1 MATEEQNVY
10 ITGHGLADWSTEA
23 TQAQIAGSLKQVQHD
38 NNVMLQFLG
47 KIAQKMS
54 INVKELNAVK
64 AEIQKN
70 TQSEKVASDKSEAQ
84 ATAETRYQVQGNQYL
99 KAKMMVNKD
108 ILGAIQDQSRQ
119 QAKEVAMT
127 AALIGQGI
135 DKDVAKK
142 VAGEST
148 SQSRHD
154 MKKQR
159 LVDWAATA
167 ALISKSMNDA
177 LNTQFGERVTFTN
190 QMRQSGLLAGMD
202 MAAAGMLKMTE
213 AVSTA
218 TFTLGE
224 AAEFVK
230 LFSETV
236 GVKGVKETLN
246 FVNKM
251 ANADSPDGWMQRLGM
266 DFGQIADL
274 SGEYLDTLQR
284 SGQLRDRTDDQLA
297 AGMEDF
303 MDNVM
308 VTSNVLK
315 ISMTE
320 AAELMKNALD
330 DRKLGFL
337 ATMGGDKGE
346 KLRATL
352 SSLDVSL
359 KSTFGDA
366 LGMRLQMGNQQAFT
380 YSQEFQE
387 LNRTPLGRELLQF
400 IEQASGVYEDKGGES
415 FHAFMSEEYGGFT
428 DSLIKFM
435 ENDALRAMSAHGSP
449 QIEWLGEML
458 PKKEL
463 MSDANAGMPA
473 PSEAIITELLSLEAK
488 RTAANLSETAIN
500 TLMEAQ
506 IDNIQML
513 TESQRG
519 VAEEMA
525 ATLEKYGVI
534 PSGFAQAW
542 TMVKTVGLDILA
554 WGLRSGFTNDAATIR
569 TKANKENQVIF
580 GQLEG
585 IEKTIF
591 QNQESVKP
599 YLDKYIKQL
608 ADESLGKAIKDEA
621 ANKLADLSEKRIRE
635 LEKRLYEYEQL
646 LIKAIDEN
654 GKDSATAKAIRK
666 STQTTELLLQQ
677 FRGMITLK

>member
-1 MATEEQNVY
+1 MADEQDVF
-10 ITGHGLADWSTEA
+10 ITGVGGGVAAWSTET
-23 TQAQIAGSLKQVQHD
+23 TQKQIEGSLKQVQHD

-54 INVKELNAVK
+54 INVRELNAVK

-70 TQSEKVASDKSEAQ
+70 TQSEKVASDKSEAKS
-84 ATAETRYQVQGNQYL
+84 TAETRYQVQGNQYL

-119 QAKEVAMT
+119 QARQT
-127 AALIGQGI
+127 ALTDALIKQGI
-135 DKDVAKK
+135 DKDIAEQ

-148 SQSRHD
+148 SETRI
-154 MKKQR
+154 KFKAKR
-159 LVDWAATA
+159 LGEWATTA
-167 ALISKSMNDA
+167 ALIAKSMNEA
-177 LNTQFGERVTFTN
+177 LNTQFSERVTFTN
-190 QMRQSGLLAGMD
+190 QMRQSGLLAEMD
-202 MAAAGMLKMTE
+202 MAAAGMLKMSQ
-213 AVSTA
+213 AVSET

-251 ANADSPDGWMQRLGM
+251 ANADDPNGWMQRLGM

-274 SGEYLDTLQR
+274 SGEYLDTLR
-284 SGQLRDRTDDQLA
+284 MSGQLRDRTDDQLA

-308 VTSNVLK
+308 KTSNVLK
-315 ISMTE
+315 ISMTD

-330 DRKLGFL
+330 DRQLGFL
-337 ATMGGDKGE
+337 ATMGGDKGDT
-346 KLRATL
+346 LRATL
-352 SSLDVSL
+352 QSLDVSL

-366 LGMRLQMGNQQAFT
+366 LGMRLQLENQQAFT

-400 IEQASGVYEDKGGES
+400 IEQAAGVYETKGGES
-415 FHAFMSEEYGGFT
+415 FDAFMSEEYGGFT

-435 ENDALRAMSAHGSP
+435 EQPAMRAMSAAGSP
-449 QIEWLGEML
+449 QMQWLGEML
-458 PKKEL
+458 QKKEV

-473 PSEAIITELLSLEAK
+473 PSEAIITELLSLEQK
-488 RTAANLSETAIN
+488 RKAANLAETAIN

-506 IDNIQML
+506 IDNIKML
-513 TESQRG
+513 TKSYRTL
-519 VAEEMA
+519 AEEMS

-542 TMVKTVGLDILA
+542 TIVKTVGLDILS
-554 WGLRSGFTNDAATIR
+554 WGLQSGFTNDEATIR
-569 TKANKENQVIF
+569 VKAAGQTPYLF
-580 GQLEG
+580 GKLEK
-585 IEKTIF
+585 IERTIF
-591 QNQESVKP
+591 KNQERVDP
-599 YLDKYIKQL
+599 DINEYIKQL
-608 ADESLGKAIKDEA
+608 ADDSLGADKKDKAAI
-621 ANKLADLSEKRIRE
+621 KLADLSEKRIRE
-635 LEKRLYEYEQL
+635 LEKRLYDYEQL
-646 LIKAIDEN
+646 LIKAIDQT
-654 GKDSATAKAIRK
+654 GKDSDTVNAIKK
-666 STQTTELLLQQ
+666 STQKTELLIQY
-677 FRGMITLK
+677 FRSMTQK